1 MGLLLFADSVRNAD
15 MYYLTGFLAADPFIY
30 VRGDDGSEL
39 IVVPQMEV
47 ERARREARVKNVRSF
62 AEFSATA
69 ATARK
74 AEDVIAAALR
84 ELGVEAVEVPKYFP
98 LWLAE
103 ELRRRGFTVTPKFDH
118 VEAREVK
125 SRREISLIR
134 RAQRA
139 CEAAMRRAISEIEN
153 ARVRNGVLFSGRRV
167 LTSERLRTL
176 VAHVLLEHGCFA
188 HDVIVA
194 CGRDSANP
202 HFAGAGALR
211 ADEPI
216 VLDFAPQL
224 LKERYFSD
232 MTRTVVRVEAGVPP
246 KVKEMFE
253 AVLGAQNVAL
263 RKIREGVTCKEVHD
277 AVCDFFEELGYGTL
291 RRNAKTGFI
300 HSTGHGVGIELH
312 EPPTLGDN
320 EYVLRRGNVI
330 TVEPGLYEPE
340 VGGVR
345 LEDVVV
351 VRRSGCE
358 NLTKFEKRL
367 EL

>member
-1 MGLLLFADSVRNAD
+1 MGLLLFADSVRSAD
-15 MYYLTGFLAADPFIY
+15 MYYLSGFLAADPFVYI
-30 VRGDDGSEL
+30 RSDDGFEL
-39 IVVPQMEV
+39 LIVPQMEV
-47 ERARREARVKNVRSF
+47 ERARQEARVKNVRSS
-62 AEFSATA
+62 AEFSAK
-69 ATARK
+69 K

-84 ELGVEAVEVPKYFP
+84 ELKIKAIEVPKYFP

-103 ELRRRGFTVTPKFDH
+103 ELKRRGFTVMPKFDH
-118 VEAREVK
+118 IEAREVK
-125 SRREISLIR
+125 SRREISLIKK
-134 RAQRA
+134 AQRA
-139 CEAAMRRAISEIEN
+139 CEAAMRRAILEIEN
-153 ARVRNGVLFSGRRV
+153 AKVRNGVLVSGRRV

-176 VAHVLLEHGCFA
+176 VAHTLLDNGCFA
-188 HDVIVA
+188 YDIIIS
-194 CGRDSANP
+194 CGKDSAKP

-232 MTRTVVRVEAGVPP
+232 MTRTVIKVEAGVPP
-246 KVKEMFE
+246 KIKEMFN
-253 AVLGAQNVAL
+253 AVLEAQKVAL
-263 RKIREGVTCKEVHD
+263 KKIREGVTCREVHD

-291 RRNAKTGFI
+291 RKNAKTGFI

-312 EPPTLGDN
+312 EPPTLSDN
-320 EYVLRRGNVI
+320 EYVLKRGNVI

-358 NLTKFEKRL
+358 NLTKFEKQL